1 MRKLFPEMNEVLRK
15 GWIFCIFVYMLFGL
29 GLFPN
34 LIPLVAYGLWDELQV
49 TAWVELIYHFINFLV
64 LLAILKEHLT
74 ETFLTVQIDL
84 RVVARTVLIALGLM
98 LLWVMICWVTSVK
111 RFGQM
116 VLLEYWPV
124 CEMSVALSPGLFVE
138 ELPVM
143 GTLCMAALMPF
154 TVTGLFYASS
164 FAPVSYRHP
173 LLAYLVV
180 AVVRLIPMLLF
191 DILWRGQADFVLTT
205 YVLSLPIHWFAC
217 WSYQKTDCAWAPIFS
232 LGIFNLLLSL
242 ANIFL

>member
-34 LIPLVAYGLWDELQV
+34 LMPLVACGLWDNLQV

-64 LLAILKEHLT
+64 LTAILKEHLS
-74 ETFLTVQIDL
+74 ETFFTVQMDFWIIL
-84 RVVARTVLIALGLM
+84 RTVLIALGWM
-98 LLWVMICWVTSVK
+98 LLWVIILWGISVK

-116 VLLEYWPV
+116 ILLGYWPV
-124 CEMSVALSPGLFVE
+124 CEMSVAMSPGLFVE
-138 ELPVM
+138 EMPVL
-143 GTLCMAALMPF
+143 GTLCMAFLMPF

-164 FAPVSYRHP
+164 FAPVSYRYP
-173 LLAYLVV
+173 RLAYLVV

-191 DILWRGQADFVLTT
+191 DIYWRGQADYVLIT
-205 YVLSLPIHWFAC
+205 YVLDLPIHWLAC
-217 WSYQKTDCAWAPIFS
+217 WSYQKTDCVWTPVFS
-232 LGIFNLLLSL
+232 LGIFNLMISL
-242 ANIFL
+242 ANIIF